1 MPPPPNVHNRKSQP
15 ARDLNIIGD
24 FLKYFAMLFVPFF
37 LVGAIYGFFNHC
49 YVMCFLVNPVIY
61 AFGICLIIIVIKHDV
76 NDIMAL
82 IGHAREH
89 RLALHIR
96 HAGTIQQIGVQ
107 MSGGD
112 YDGALMTVGKLLKEE
127 PDYPNALNLKGQI
140 LLEGF
145 AQYDEARACF
155 DKVMALTKPESED
168 YLLAEALKAST
179 YPEE

>member
-1 MPPPPNVHNRKSQP
+1 MPPPPNAHNRKPQP
-15 ARDLNIIGD
+15 VRDLNIIGD
-24 FLKYFAMLFVPFF
+24 ALKYFAMLFVPFF
-37 LVGAIYGFFNHC
+37 LVGAIYGLFNHC
-49 YVMCFLVNPVIY
+49 YVTCFLVNPFIY

-82 IGHAREH
+82 IGRARKEQ
-89 RLALHIR
+89 LALHIR
-96 HAGTIQQIGVQ
+96 HSGTIQQISLQ

-112 YDGALMTVGKLLKEE
+112 YDSALKTVSKLLKEE
-127 PDYPNALNLKGQI
+127 PDYANALNLKGQI

-145 AQYDEARACF
+145 AEYDEARACF
-155 DKVMALTKPESED
+155 DKVLTLAGPESED